1 MTCSYVRITSVT
13 QSASKGDLHP
23 KSCRNLLSFYPT
35 GVGHKFG
42 HGCKLPAECAMDPS
56 RRKCERIVKEH
67 DILISIT
74 QPVLH
79 QASREAVLSGTPNNI
94 QSDLR
99 DSQAAPLIPDF
110 LSLLTHF
117 TDFFLGKKPHQ
128 TPREQIQGPSLS

>member
-1 MTCSYVRITSVT
+1 MTCSYVRITFVT
-13 QSASKGDLHP
+13 QSASKGNLHS

-35 GVGHKFG
+35 GVGHKFCNG
-42 HGCKLPAECAMDPS
+42 WKLPAECAMDPS
-56 RRKCERIVKEH
+56 TKKSECIVMEH

-94 QSDLR
+94 QRDLR
-99 DSQAAPLIPDF
+99 DSQAAPPIPNF

-128 TPREQIQGPSLS
+128 TSREQIRPSLS